1 MSSIEKN
8 ISTFI
13 EQQFPSFYKD
23 QGPNFI
29 AFVRSYYEWMEQS
42 TNAIGH
48 ARSLLDYN
56 DIDTTPEQFI
66 KNFKFQFVQSLPENT
81 VADKRLL
88 IKHILDLYRSKGTPR
103 AVELLFRMVFN
114 EDIDLYIPNE
124 FIFKPSDNI
133 WKVPRYLETK
143 SNPNINRLAGT
154 QIQNVGNTAFAVVES
169 VSSRIVGGKTI
180 NILEISSIRGD
191 FSRGDR
197 IFQTNNTGITKDQ
210 AIEVIGSLTAIAVTQ
225 GGADYSVGDI
235 LDVTGSGIEGRAR
248 VSAISD
254 QFIGALAFTIADG
267 GSGYTTNA
275 IVTVQSTLNLNIA
288 GLLGFFNTGDQ
299 VVDSVNSANGTVLSA
314 NSTTLRLID
323 FSDTPKFVVGNKV
336 VGSTGN
342 ATITRVLGGVGT
354 GGSFRVG
361 SISNREVLTFN
372 TTVIDSYLTTELDQS
387 TNTLQLDVS
396 SLSGTF
402 NVGNELTATA
412 NVVLLEGFTPTV
424 SSVQTGE
431 SLSNASLGI
440 TSLFVYRSDGALISC
455 IGTESD
461 LDNANLVAGISLVSN
476 TTSSVFQ
483 LITTPVKETISGEA
497 ILESVN
503 STALIAGTVNGY
515 FVPTTTVT
523 STNTA
528 ATATINQVIR
538 LTDWDFDGSITVLDN
553 LDTPIGDVLP
563 LTTLE
568 VGTIASLAQVSPGSG
583 YITAPNITVVEPVI
597 ADQLLFDSNFT
608 QKGNNAI
615 ITSTIAGGNG
625 SITAIE
631 IIDTG
636 YGYVDNENVT
646 LLSITNPSLVGGTS
660 IVYQSGRGSGRWLN
674 RKSFPSDVMFIQDG
688 FFYQNYSYQ
697 VVAQRMLSSYE
708 TLVRDLVHPS
718 GVALFGT
725 YRSIDYISDN
735 ENLVSQSSIIQQ

>member
-1 MSSIEKN
+1 MSSIEKS

-197 IFQTNNTGITKDQ
+197 IFQTNSTDITQDQ

-254 QFIGALAFTIADG
+254 QFIGALSFTIADG

-275 IVTVQSTLNLNIA
+275 IVTVQSTLNLNIT

-396 SLSGTF
+396 SVSGTF

-412 NVVLLEGFTPTV
+412 NVVLLEGFTTTV

-440 TSLFVYRSDGALISC
+440 TSLFVYRSDGVLISC

-503 STALIAGTVNGY
+503 STALIVGTVNGY

-528 ATATINQVIR
+528 ATATIDDVIR
-538 LTDWDFDGSITVLDN
+538 LTDWDFDGSIAVLDN

-583 YITAPNITVVEPVI
+583 YITTPNIIVVEPVI

-615 ITSTIAGGNG
+615 IASTIAGGNG